1 VSGSLTPEALPG
13 GGVPGAAPAS
23 PPGGVAVGFYGKLPA
38 RGDFV
43 RAGLPRD
50 FTDRWDDW
58 LQSVIAGSRALMGE
72 AWLPAF
78 LEAPVWRFALPPGM
92 CGQRAALG
100 LMLPSVDKA
109 GRYFPLTFAA
119 LPAAG
124 AVLPAVGIAS
134 AASGPARVWLDR
146 CEATGR
152 TALERDTS
160 PQEIA
165 DALGWPDL
173 PDGVAECFD
182 GVWWSDGSLRVKPAQ
197 MFLASLPD
205 VATYA
210 AMLGMDAASGE
221 TEQLASGE
229 TTWDPLP

>member
-1 VSGSLTPEALPG
+1 MV
-13 GGVPGAAPAS
+13 
-23 PPGGVAVGFYGKLPA
+23 VGFYGKLPA

-92 CGQRAALG
+92 CGERAALG

-119 LPAAG
+119 LPASG
-124 AVLPAVGIAS
+124 AALPALGIAG
-134 AASGPARVWLDR
+134 AASGAARAWLDR
-146 CEATGR
+146 CEAAGR

-165 DALGWPDL
+165 DAIGWPDL
-173 PDGVAECFD
+173 PDGVAQCFD
-182 GVWWSDGSLRVKPAQ
+182 GVWWSDGSPRVKPAQ
-197 MFLASLPD
+197 MLLGSLPD

-210 AMLGMDAASGE
+210 AMLGMDAASGK
-221 TEQLASGE
+221 TEQQVPGE
-229 TTWDPLP
+229 TTWDPSS